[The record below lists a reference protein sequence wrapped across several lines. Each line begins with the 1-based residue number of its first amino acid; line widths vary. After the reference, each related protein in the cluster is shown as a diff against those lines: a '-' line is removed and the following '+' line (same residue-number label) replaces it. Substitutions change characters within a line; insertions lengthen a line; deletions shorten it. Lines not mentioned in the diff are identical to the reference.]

1 MTEIII
7 HHGASEALQKL
18 SVLEAAGNGEMLSS
32 EQEQLLLKMM
42 DDYRPLI
49 RLSNLEPVR
58 RSDIIEMIEVLR
70 QEARFMV
77 GSRQRRAIIALNKVR
92 ARGFDRID
100 LNRFR
105 EDQNAEEWEENA
117 SPELDEE
124 TIHQALTG

>member
-18 SVLEAAGNGEMLSS
+18 SVLEAAGKGEMLSS

-49 RLSNLEPVR
+49 CLGNLEPVR
-58 RSDIIEMIEVLR
+58 KTDVIEIIEIVR

-105 EDQNAEEWEENA
+105 EDPDAEEWEETAN
-117 SPELDEE
+117 PELDEE
-124 TIHQALTG
+124 TIQEALTG